1 MTALDASG
9 GGSRRPLSGDT
20 PDPPGAPPEL
30 PAELSLTG
38 PRPLRGRMRVP
49 GDKSI
54 SHRALLF
61 AALASGTSRLW
72 WLADGDDVVR
82 SRAAIEALGAKV
94 RAGAG
99 SPGEARELHQ
109 PPLKQ
114 IGERVGP
121 VVIVRGAGFDGLSE
135 PETVLDCGNSGTS
148 IRLLTGILAGRPF
161 HSVLT
166 GDASIARRPMGRVVD
181 PLRLMGAQIDG
192 RDGGRLVPLAIRG
205 GGLSGMRHELP
216 VASAQVK
223 TALLLAG
230 LQATGATEVTEPA
243 LSRDHTERLLPA
255 MGAIL
260 EAIPGGVRVEP
271 AGGLTPIDLAI
282 PGDPSAAAFFVV
294 GACITPGSDL
304 IVEDVCLNPTRIG
317 FVDVL
322 RRMGADVEAVVK
334 EERGGEP
341 VGDIRVAAGPLRATA
356 IGGDEIPRVIDEI
369 PALAV
374 AAAFA
379 AGTTEVADAAELRVK
394 ESDRIGT
401 VAQELSQ
408 LGIAVEPRADGL
420 VITGGA
426 PHGAMFEEPRR
437 PPDRHGRRHRR
448 QRLRGPVHGPGL
460 ARGRLVLPRLRRRPG
475 LGDGM
480 RRGAC
485 RQMAFV
491 PVARP
496 ASARPVVVKAL
507 YRARFTTGRAQAQ
520 KGARRWGA

>member
-1 MTALDASG
+1 
-9 GGSRRPLSGDT
+9 
-20 PDPPGAPPEL
+20 
-30 PAELSLTG
+30 
-38 PRPLRGRMRVP
+38 MRVP

-82 SRAAIEALGAKV
+82 SRLAIEALGAKV
-94 RAGAG
+94 RDGAG

-109 PPLKQ
+109 PPLRQ
-114 IGERVGP
+114 TAAIAGERVGP
-121 VVIVRGAGFDGLSE
+121 VVIVRGGGFDGLSE
-135 PETVLDCGNSGTS
+135 PETVIDCGNSGTS
-148 IRLLTGILAGRPF
+148 IRLLIGILAGRPF
-161 HSVLT
+161 HSVVT
-166 GDASIARRPMGRVVD
+166 GDSSITRRPMGRVVD
-181 PLRLMGAQIDG
+181 PLRRMGAQIDG
-192 RDGGRLVPLAIRG
+192 RDGGRLAPLSIRG
-205 GGLSGMRHELP
+205 GDLRGMRHELP

-230 LQATGATEVTEPA
+230 LQASGTTEVTEPA

-255 MGAIL
+255 MGATL
-260 EAIPGGVRVEP
+260 EAVPGGVRVEP
-271 AGGLTPIDLAI
+271 ASGGLTPLELAI

-304 IVEDVCLNPTRIG
+304 VVTDVCLNPTRIG

-322 RRMGADVEAVVK
+322 RRMGADVEVVVK

-341 VGDIRVAAGPLRATA
+341 VGDIRAASGPLRATTIA
-356 IGGDEIPRVIDEI
+356 GEEIPRVIDEI

-408 LGIAVEPRADGL
+408 LGIAVETKADGL
-420 VITGGA
+420 FIAGGE
-426 PHGAMFEEPRR
+426 PHGGLLKSHGDHRIAMAAAIAANACDGPSTV
-437 PPDRHGRRHRR
+437 
-448 QRLRGPVHGPGL
+448 RGWRAVASSYPGFATDL
-460 ARGRLVLPRLRRRPG
+460 ASV
-475 LGDGM
+475 
-480 RRGAC
+480 
-485 RQMAFV
+485 
-491 PVARP
+491 
-496 ASARPVVVKAL
+496 
-507 YRARFTTGRAQAQ
+507 TE
-520 KGARRWGA
+520 

>member
-1 MTALDASG
+1 MTALDAP
-9 GGSRRPLSGDT
+9 GSTEL
-20 PDPPGAPPEL
+20 PPEL
-30 PAELSLTG
+30 SLAG

-72 WLADGDDVVR
+72 WLADGDDVLR

-94 RAGAG
+94 RDGAG
-99 SPGEARELHQ
+99 SPGEAVVA
-109 PPLKQ
+109 
-114 IGERVGP
+114 GERVGP
-121 VVIVRGAGFDGLSE
+121 VVIVRGGGFDGLIE
-135 PETVLDCGNSGTS
+135 PEAVVDCGNSGTS
-148 IRLLTGILAGRPF
+148 IRLLAGILSGRPF

-166 GDASIARRPMGRVVD
+166 GDSSIARRPMGRVVD
-181 PLRLMGAQIDG
+181 PLRRMGAQIDG
-192 RDGGRLVPLAIRG
+192 RDGGRLAPLSIRG
-205 GGLSGMRHELP
+205 GDLRGMRHDLP

-230 LQATGATEVTEPA
+230 LQASGPTEVTEPA

-255 MGAIL
+255 MGAAL
-260 EAIPGGVRVEP
+260 EPIPGGVRVEP
-271 AGGLTPIDLAI
+271 VGALTPIELAI

-304 IVEDVCLNPTRIG
+304 VVTDVCLNPTRIG

-322 RRMGADVEAVVK
+322 QRMGAAVEVVVK

-341 VGDIRVAAGPLRATA
+341 VGDIRAAFGPLLATTMA
-356 IGGDEIPRVIDEI
+356 GDEIPRVIDEI

-408 LGIAVEPRADGL
+408 LGIAVEAKADGL
-420 VITGGA
+420 AITGGT
-426 PHGAMFEEPRR
+426 PRGGLLKSHGDHRIAMAAAIAANACDGESTV
-437 PPDRHGRRHRR
+437 
-448 QRLRGPVHGPGL
+448 RGWRAVASSYPGFAADL
-460 ARGRLVLPRLRRRPG
+460 ASV
-475 LGDGM
+475 
-480 RRGAC
+480 
-485 RQMAFV
+485 
-491 PVARP
+491 
-496 ASARPVVVKAL
+496 
-507 YRARFTTGRAQAQ
+507 TG
-520 KGARRWGA
+520 

>member
-1 MTALDASG
+1 VTALDAA
-9 GGSRRPLSGDT
+9 
-20 PDPPGAPPEL
+20 APT
-30 PAELSLTG
+30 ELSLTG
-38 PRPLRGRMRVP
+38 PRPLRGRVRVP

-72 WLADGDDVVR
+72 CLAAGDDVVR
-82 SRAAIEALGAKV
+82 SRAAIEALGVKV
-94 RAGAG
+94 REGAG
-99 SPGEARELHQ
+99 SPGEAGARRRLP
-109 PPLKQ
+109 PPLSRGHPPSPGA
-114 IGERVGP
+114 GERVGP
-121 VVIVRGAGFDGLSE
+121 VVIVRGAGFEGLCES
-135 PETVLDCGNSGTS
+135 ETVIDCGNSGTS

-166 GDASIARRPMGRVVD
+166 GDSSIARRPMGRVVD
-181 PLRLMGAQIDG
+181 PLRLMGARIDG
-192 RDGGRLVPLAIRG
+192 RDGGRLAPLAIRG
-205 GGLSGMRHELP
+205 GDLRGMRHELP

-230 LQATGATEVTEPA
+230 LQAAGATEVTEPA

-255 MGAIL
+255 MGATL

-271 AGGLTPIDLAI
+271 AGGGLTPLDLAI

-304 IVEDVCLNPTRIG
+304 VVEDVCLNPTRIG

-322 RRMGADVEAVVK
+322 RRMGADVEVVVK

-341 VGDIRVAAGPLRATA
+341 VGDIRAAAGPLQATTIA
-356 IGGDEIPRVIDEI
+356 GDEIPRVIDEI

-379 AGTTEVADAAELRVK
+379 AGRTEVADAAELRVK

-408 LGIAVEPRADGL
+408 LGIAVEARADGL

-426 PHGAMFEEPRR
+426 PRGGLLKSHGDHRIAMAAAIAANACEGPSTV
-437 PPDRHGRRHRR
+437 
-448 QRLRGPVHGPGL
+448 RGWRAVASSYPGFARDL
-460 ARGRLVLPRLRRRPG
+460 ASV
-475 LGDGM
+475 
-480 RRGAC
+480 
-485 RQMAFV
+485 
-491 PVARP
+491 
-496 ASARPVVVKAL
+496 
-507 YRARFTTGRAQAQ
+507 TG
-520 KGARRWGA
+520 

>member
-1 MTALDASG
+1 MTALDAFG

-20 PDPPGAPPEL
+20 PDPPGAPTEPPLEL
-30 PAELSLTG
+30 LLTG

-82 SRAAIEALGAKV
+82 SRAAIEALGVKV
-94 RAGAG
+94 RDGAG
-99 SPGEARELHQ
+99 SPGEAV
-109 PPLKQ
+109 
-114 IGERVGP
+114 IAGERVGP
-121 VVIVRGAGFDGLSE
+121 VVIVRGGGFDGLSE
-135 PETVLDCGNSGTS
+135 PDAVIDCGNSGTS

-192 RDGGRLVPLAIRG
+192 RDGGRLAPLSIRG
-205 GGLSGMRHELP
+205 GGLRGMRHELP

-230 LQATGATEVTEPA
+230 LQASGATEVTEPT

-255 MGAIL
+255 MGATL
-260 EAIPGGVRVEP
+260 EAIAGGLRVEP
-271 AGGLTPIDLAI
+271 AARGLTPVELAI

-304 IVEDVCLNPTRIG
+304 VVEDVCLNPTRIG

-322 RRMGADVEAVVK
+322 RRMGADVEVIEK

-341 VGDIRVAAGPLRATA
+341 VGDLRAAYGPLRATTIA
-356 IGGDEIPRVIDEI
+356 GEEIPRVIDEI

-408 LGIAVEPRADGL
+408 LGIAVEAKADGL

-426 PHGAMFEEPRR
+426 PHGGLLKSHGDHRIAMAAAIAANACEGPSTV
-437 PPDRHGRRHRR
+437 
-448 QRLRGPVHGPGL
+448 RGWRAVASSYPGFATDL
-460 ARGRLVLPRLRRRPG
+460 ASV
-475 LGDGM
+475 
-480 RRGAC
+480 
-485 RQMAFV
+485 
-491 PVARP
+491 
-496 ASARPVVVKAL
+496 
-507 YRARFTTGRAQAQ
+507 TE
-520 KGARRWGA
+520 